1 MVIQELSIKVCKTW
15 WKSEK
20 TDAKPDIIR
29 LSKAKENKAMNKKE
43 IIIEMVRN
51 GYNLMGRP
59 IEWYEA
65 NFDEVTLQS
74 FLDRFLASEAKR

>member
-1 MVIQELSIKVCKTW
+1 MT
-15 WKSEK
+15 
-20 TDAKPDIIR
+20 
-29 LSKAKENKAMNKKE
+29 KKE

-74 FLDRFLASEAKR
+74 FLDRFLASKAKR